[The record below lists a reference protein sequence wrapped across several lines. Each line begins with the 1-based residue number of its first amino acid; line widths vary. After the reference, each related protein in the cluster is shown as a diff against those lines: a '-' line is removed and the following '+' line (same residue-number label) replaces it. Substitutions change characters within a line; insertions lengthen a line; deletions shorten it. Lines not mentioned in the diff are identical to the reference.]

1 MLVEVGQQ
9 ARHLVYE
16 ASSHTPQQNTSCFT
30 RNKTAAEQGHGRV
43 GVSEERTAQGGG
55 AGGSGEGEER
65 VGEGEEYSA
74 NMTVYFP
81 FPPEF
86 GEEGLPVPAQALLV
100 PREAR
105 RIWYQGLVPL

>member
-1 MLVEVGQQ
+1 MLVEVGQTRQ
-9 ARHLVYE
+9 LVYE
-16 ASSHTPQQNTSCFT
+16 ASSDIPQQNTTCFT
-30 RNKTAAEQGHGRV
+30 HNKTATEQGQGRV

-55 AGGSGEGEER
+55 GGGAGEGEER
-65 VGEGEEYSA
+65 VEEGEEYSG

-100 PREAR
+100 PRAAR